1 MAKDNRGLSLVEIII
16 VISIL
21 SILSVAGVIGV
32 GMISGKPAE
41 QCAENIKVSLLNN
54 RTTALGKFKTDIT
67 IEDNGSGIELTENI
81 YGSAPDGTLT
91 VESSKKTKIGE
102 STVSVAYSYTDPSS
116 GYTEINSSTPLTI
129 SFDRATGAVILP
141 PGGTDLYIRC
151 SKSDKTYVLQVYHL
165 TGKVVLMD

>member
-67 IEDNGSGIELTENI
+67 IQDNGSGIELTEKI
-81 YGSAPDGTLT
+81 YASDGSA
-91 VESSKKTKIGE
+91 ESTKTTKVGE
-102 STVSVAYSYTDPSS
+102 STVSVAFSYTDPSS